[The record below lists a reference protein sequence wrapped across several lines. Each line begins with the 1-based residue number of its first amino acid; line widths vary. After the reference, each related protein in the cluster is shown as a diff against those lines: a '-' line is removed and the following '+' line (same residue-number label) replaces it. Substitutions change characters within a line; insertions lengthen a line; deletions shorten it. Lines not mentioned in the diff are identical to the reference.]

1 MKSECR
7 PRDSKDCRA
16 NDRGERERRGGGG
29 IHRWPWIAD
38 RRSTLVPPRRVR
50 PSVRLLLRRRRRC
63 SPSVIH
69 QRSLA
74 PAPVRPLDARCS
86 GAALDW
92 KTLPGS
98 ACHPSLSL
106 PPSLSLRF
114 RREGR
119 RPTRA
124 FDSSEF
130 RLRAGFIV
138 VVFVF
143 VSPSVSE
150 RGLARSRLGSET
162 LPSLGRFS
170 LSFASEYS
178 ES

>member
-1 MKSECR
+1 MAL
-7 PRDSKDCRA
+7 DCRSPIDFGPSA
-16 NDRGERERRGGGG
+16 SS
-29 IHRWPWIAD
+29 P
-38 RRSTLVPPRRVR
+38 SVR
-50 PSVRLLLRRRRRC
+50 PSTTTTTTTTMQSFCHSSAVARAR
-63 SPSVIH
+63 PSA
-69 QRSLA
+69 S
-74 PAPVRPLDARCS
+74 ARCS
-86 GAALDW
+86 VL
-92 KTLPGS
+92 GS
-98 ACHPSLSL
+98 GFGLEDTSGFRLSSLSF
-106 PPSLSLRF
+106 PPSLPLYLSVLGG
-114 RREGR
+114 REGR